1 MGAVLPYDSLVSR
14 LENLQC
20 YVVGPHEVLARSVV
34 EVNKTDTYVASVPVD
49 NGLFDLRMG
58 TVNNCH
64 PCRTCGQRM
73 NACVGHFGHI
83 ELAQPVFYA
92 QFFGY
97 VKKLMKVVCHRCSC
111 LYIADPENP
120 QGAKDALCK
129 IARSKRL
136 DTAIKAAAK
145 VKKCPCCGGRRP
157 DRVMKEPVIRLVLAW
172 KASRL
177 EEETRTVL
185 PASQVM
191 SILAQVSDVHCE
203 ALGFSRH
210 NRPEWMVCSVLPC
223 PPPCIRPSARNDA
236 GQRAEDDITHKLI
249 DVLKANAVLKQ
260 RIEKNVPLDQM
271 ESSVQLLQYHVAT
284 LVDNQMNGVNPSA
297 QRNGRVITSVSERL
311 KAKNGR
317 IRGSLM
323 GKRVDFSART
333 VITADPNICVDELG
347 IPLRIAMNLTFPEVV
362 NRHNVERLNAMVRN
376 GPDVYPGAKFVRKGR
391 RIIMI
396 RNARKVAVEL
406 EEGDVVDRHLVDGD
420 YVIFNRQPSLHRC
433 SMMAHAIRV
442 LPCDTFRLNVCVTP
456 PYNADFDGDE
466 ANIHVPQSM
475 MTMVELGML
484 SAVPHHVISPRDS
497 KPIVSIVQDVALG
510 VYRMTIQDGWGVCIE
525 DACNTISRLS
535 VLATPKVR
543 AWFEGMRTWAGRT
556 LVGRDQLS
564 LLLPYTTCFHGP
576 NRFYDESAEDAK
588 SNLVVI
594 DDGVI
599 KNGIVDKTIYQSRS
613 KGILHSTYNVC
624 GPQRACSLLD
634 DTQKMVCDWLVL
646 SGASVGLSDFIVS
659 AHTRDNLDEVIRAMK
674 VEVYDIIRQAHL
686 SHSDDNDHHL
696 RAAHEKEI
704 NNVLNHTVS
713 KAGKIGLSTISSTN
727 RMIQMV
733 KSGSKGNVI
742 NVSQIVACVGQQ
754 NVDGKRID
762 NGFDG
767 RTLPHFNKY
776 DVGPK
781 ARGFVEN
788 SFLRGLDPEEFF
800 FHAMAGREGLIHTA
814 VNTSET
820 GYIQRKLVKA
830 MEDCKAAHDGSV
842 RDANANIV
850 SFKYGDDGFDAT
862 RLEAQNLFFL
872 EMDEPALYEE
882 FFLSGLEDHMD
893 RIVADRMA
901 LVGPRGPFQHDK
913 EYVTML
919 TVNVG
924 RLLRHHKRKVSSD
937 AVDVQDA
944 RDVVAQVEKTICDL
958 FGANET
964 NNMVGVVMRTYLSP
978 KRLALKYGIRTVAH
992 LMPVLG
998 DIVDTYEDGV
1008 VHANEMVGI
1017 VAAQS
1022 IGEPS
1027 SQCTLNTFHFS
1038 GVASASQVVRGVPRL
1053 KELLSVAKAIKSPC
1067 MTVHLVP
1074 SFAGDKVKAHSVTN
1088 DIRSLHVNDLYTKSE
1103 VFFDPSDV
1111 ETTVANDVAYIARDT
1126 VCSETNTTTTTTTKC
1141 VPWIL
1146 RIELDREKMD
1156 MFDVTM
1162 LDVAACL
1169 ERYHGDKMDLFFTDD
1184 CDEDL
1189 IMRVR
1194 PKSHVVSEGMSVAEV
1209 MLVMHAMQRS
1219 ILDGVCL
1226 KGIPGIRGFHM
1237 ALQRERVHDVKG
1249 AEDRDSWVLYTD
1261 GSALTELLAHPHVDA
1276 RRTITN
1282 DVSEV
1287 HAVLGIEA
1295 ARAMLIAEVQG
1306 IMKDADV
1313 SVNDRHVSLL
1323 ADVMTCK
1330 GTLTSIDRHGMNR
1343 GDAGFL
1349 SKCSFE
1355 ETVDVLV
1362 KAAVFNEVEHM
1373 NSVSS
1378 NVIFGQVP
1386 TAGTGV
1392 GRVRYDTSAI
1402 RTVGTGSEVM
1412 PAQLSTLFTTK
1423 FSLE

>member
-1 MGAVLPYDSLVSR
+1 MGAVLPYDTLVSR
-14 LENLQC
+14 LDSLQF
-20 YVVGPHEVLARSVV
+20 YVVGPHEILARSVV

-58 TVNNCH
+58 TVSNCH
-64 PCRTCGQRM
+64 TCRTCNQRM

-97 VKKLMKVVCHRCSC
+97 IKKLMKVVCHRCSN
-111 LYIADPENP
+111 LYVADPDNH
-120 QGAKDALCK
+120 GIIDILCK
-129 IARSKRL
+129 IVRSKRL
-136 DTAIKAAAK
+136 DAAIKATAK
-145 VKKCPCCGGRRP
+145 VKRCPCCGGRRP
-157 DRVMKEPVIRLVLAW
+157 DRVMKEPVIRLVLGW

-177 EEETRTVL
+177 EEDLRVVL
-185 PASQVM
+185 TATHVM
-191 SILAQVSDVHCE
+191 SILGQVNDSHCE

-223 PPPCIRPSARNDA
+223 PPPCMRPSARNDA

-249 DVLKANAVLKQ
+249 DVLKANVVLKQ
-260 RIEKNVPLDQM
+260 RILKNIPADQM

-284 LVDNQMNGVNPSA
+284 LVDNQMNGVSPSA

-362 NRHNVERLNAMVRN
+362 NRHNADRLTVMVRN
-376 GPDVYPGAKFVRKGR
+376 GPDKYPGAKFVRKGR

-396 RNARKVAVEL
+396 KNAKKVGVNL
-406 EEGDVVDRHLVDGD
+406 EEGDVVDRHLLDGD

-442 LPCDTFRLNVCVTP
+442 LPSDTFRLNVCVTP

-475 MTMVELGML
+475 MTMVELGLL
-484 SAVPHHVISPRDS
+484 SSVPHHVISPRDS

-510 VYRMTIQDGWGVCIE
+510 VYRMTDVRGCAGWGVRVE
-525 DACNTISRLS
+525 DVFNTISRLS

-543 AWFEGMRTWAGRT
+543 TWFEKMRGSWGKERTIAGN
-556 LVGRDQLS
+556 DQLS
-564 LLLPYTTCFHGP
+564 LLLPERTSFYGP
-576 NRFYDESAEDAK
+576 NRFYDETAEDCA
-588 SNLVVI
+588 SDFVVI
-594 DDGVI
+594 DDGCI
-599 KNGIVDKTIYQSRS
+599 KSGTVDKTIYQSRS

-624 GPQRACSLLD
+624 GPLRACSLLD
-634 DTQKMVCDWLVL
+634 DTQRMVCDWLVL
-646 SGASVGLSDFIVS
+646 GGASVGLSDFIVGS
-659 AHTRDNLDEVIRAMK
+659 HTRQQLDDVIHVMK
-674 VEVYDIIRQAHL
+674 VKVYDIIRDAHSSATSRTDTDL
-686 SHSDDNDHHL
+686 M
-696 RAAHEKEI
+696 RMTHEKEI

-842 RDANANIV
+842 RDANGNVV
-850 SFKYGDDGFDAT
+850 SFKYGEDGFDAT
-862 RLEAQNLFFL
+862 RLEAQSLFWL
-872 EMDEPALYEE
+872 DMDEGQLEE
-882 FFLSGLEDHMD
+882 YFYVEGLDDHMD
-893 RIVADRMA
+893 SIVADKKA
-901 LVGPRGPFQHDK
+901 LTGPKGPFQHEK
-913 EYVTML
+913 EFVTMMP
-919 TVNVG
+919 VNVF
-924 RLLRHHKRKVSSD
+924 RVVQNHRRARTNDDERMDLRSALD
-937 AVDVQDA
+937 MIEE
-944 RDVVAQVEKTICDL
+944 VEKAIRDK
-958 FGANET
+958 
-964 NNMVGVVMRTYLSP
+964 NNAMMGVLMRTYLSP
-978 KRLALKYGIRTVAH
+978 KRLATYGICTVDH
-992 LMPVLG
+992 LRPILR
-998 DIVDTYEDGV
+998 DIAEAYEDGA

-1053 KELLSVAKAIKSPC
+1053 KELLSVAKVIKSPC

-1074 SFAGDKVKAHSVTN
+1074 SFACDKVKAHSVTN
-1088 DIRSLHVNDLYTKSE
+1088 DIRSLHVSDLFVKSE
-1103 VFFDPSDV
+1103 VFFDPSDDA
-1111 ETTVANDVAYIARDT
+1111 TTIANDKTYLQRDGWM
-1126 VCSETNTTTTTTTKC
+1126 NTTDDVVPI

-1146 RIELDREKMD
+1146 RVELDREKMD
-1156 MFDVTM
+1156 MYDVTM
-1162 LDVAACL
+1162 LDIGACL
-1169 ERYHGDKMDLFFTDD
+1169 ERYHGDKMDMFFTDD

-1189 IMRVR
+1189 ILRVR
-1194 PKSHVVSEGMSVAEV
+1194 PKPHVVVMETMTVVEV
-1209 MLVMHAMQRS
+1209 MLIMHAMQRS
-1219 ILDGVCL
+1219 ILESVCL
-1226 KGIPGIRGFHM
+1226 KGISGIRGFHM
-1237 ALQRERVHDVKG
+1237 ALQRGRDGV
-1249 AEDRDSWVLYTD
+1249 DSWVLYTD
-1261 GSALTELLAHPHVDA
+1261 GSALSDMLAHPHVDA
-1276 RRTITN
+1276 SRTISN

-1295 ARAMLIAEVQG
+1295 ARAVLISEVQG

-1313 SVNDRHVSLL
+1313 NVNDRHVSLL
-1323 ADVMTCK
+1323 ADVMTCR
-1330 GTLTSIDRHGMNR
+1330 GALTSIDRHGMNR

-1362 KAAVFNEVEHM
+1362 KAAVFNEVENM

-1392 GRVRYDTSAI
+1392 GRIRYDTSVI
-1402 RTVGTGSEVM
+1402 RSDSTTQTTTESAALM
-1412 PAQLSTLFTTK
+1412 PTQLSTLFTTK
-1423 FSLE
+1423 FSVS